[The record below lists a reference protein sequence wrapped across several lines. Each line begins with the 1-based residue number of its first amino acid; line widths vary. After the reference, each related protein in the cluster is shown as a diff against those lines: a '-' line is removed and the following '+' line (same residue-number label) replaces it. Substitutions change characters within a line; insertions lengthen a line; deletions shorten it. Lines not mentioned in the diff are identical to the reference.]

1 MYSDKSKKQNRFS
14 IFKLLSIFVLFI
26 LLGFTTNIYLNSQ
39 YESLTSSFYNNF
51 NNYNFS
57 DAKSILNNKVLTIKK
72 NNLND
77 DLSSYFTD
85 IVNKVCIALSDNKI
99 SSAKALEVLNEI
111 KGYNVLNSSLDKLI
125 SALDEDDNSITT
137 NNQSNITNDL
147 DDSNDNEITFEDNED
162 SFLNLGISAFNSK
175 DYDTAME
182 YFNQITESTPND
194 YEIAQSYIN
203 DYKSNY
209 KDYLLESIDELVAN
223 KYYTKAIN
231 ILSNYDVNLL
241 TEDEITEIENKINS
255 ITMFRE
261 EYSGEDS
268 EYTSNA
274 ILQEITPNNINSLSI
289 TSKTPYLV
297 YLNLD
302 KQITYIYEGS
312 NNNWNL
318 IKEFPSSTG
327 IEGKETPKGIF
338 SVTNRGE
345 WFFSD
350 EFQQGGKY
358 WVQFMGDYLFHSLP
372 FDETQSNILD
382 YTIGEPS
389 SHGCIRLKV
398 EDAKWLYDNIA
409 NDTKIIIN

>member
-99 SSAKALEVLNEI
+99 SSTKALEVLKEI
-111 KGYNVLNSSLDKLI
+111 KSYNVLNSSLDKLI
-125 SALDEDDNSITT
+125 SALDEDYNSITT

-147 DDSNDNEITFEDNED
+147 DDSNDNDITFEDNED

-209 KDYLLESIDELVAN
+209 KDYLFESIDELVAN

>member
-99 SSAKALEVLNEI
+99 NSTKALEVLKEI
-111 KGYNVLNSSLDKLI
+111 KSYNVLNSSLDKLI

-147 DDSNDNEITFEDNED
+147 DDSNDNDITFENNED

>member
-99 SSAKALEVLNEI
+99 SSTKALEVLKEI
-111 KGYNVLNSSLDKLI
+111 KSYNVLNSSLDKLI

-147 DDSNDNEITFEDNED
+147 DDSNDNDITFEDNED

>member
-99 SSAKALEVLNEI
+99 SSTKALEVLKEI
-111 KGYNVLNSSLDKLI
+111 KSYNVLNSSLDKLI

-147 DDSNDNEITFEDNED
+147 DDSNDNDITFENNED

-327 IEGKETPKGIF
+327 IEGKEIF

>member
-99 SSAKALEVLNEI
+99 NSTKALEVLKEI
-111 KGYNVLNSSLDKLI
+111 KSYNVLNSSLDKLI

-147 DDSNDNEITFEDNED
+147 DDSNDNDITFEDNED

>member
-1 MYSDKSKKQNRFS
+1 MYSNKSKKHNRFS
-14 IFKLLSIFVLFI
+14 FFKLFSIFVLLI
-26 LLGFTTNIYLNSQ
+26 LLGFTANIYLNSQ
-39 YESLTSSFYNNF
+39 YELLTSNFYNEF

-72 NNLND
+72 NKLNN
-77 DLSSYFTD
+77 DLTSYFTD
-85 IVNKVCIALSDNKI
+85 VVNKVCIALSNNEI
-99 SSAKALEVLNEI
+99 NSNKALEILNEI
-111 KGYNVLNSSLDKLI
+111 KDYDILNSSLDKLI
-125 SALDEDDNSITT
+125 TSLDESHKNIATNNQDSTT
-137 NNQSNITNDL
+137 NNSKSSLDND
-147 DDSNDNEITFEDNED
+147 EIFNYNED
-162 SFLNLGISAFNSK
+162 SFLNLGISAFNSN
-175 DYDTAME
+175 DYDTAMK
-182 YFNQITESTPND
+182 YFNKITDSTSKD
-194 YEIAQSYIN
+194 YEIAQSYIK
-203 DYKSNY
+203 DYKANY
-209 KDYLLESIDELVAN
+209 KEYLLESIDELVAN

-231 ILSNYDVNLL
+231 ILSNYDASLL
-241 TEDEITEIENKINS
+241 AKEDITEIENKINS

-289 TSKTPYLV
+289 ASKTAYLV

-302 KQITYIYEGS
+302 KQMTYVYEGS
-312 NNNWNL
+312 NNNWSL

-327 IEGKETPKGIF
+327 IDGEETPKGIF

-345 WFFSD
+345 WFYSE
-350 EFQQGGKY
+350 EFQQGAKY

-372 FDETQSNILD
+372 FDESQSNIVD

-389 SHGCIRLKV
+389 SHGCIRLEV

-409 NDTKIIIN
+409 NYTKIIIN

>member
-147 DDSNDNEITFEDNED
+147 DDSNDNDITFEDNED

>member
-99 SSAKALEVLNEI
+99 NSTKALEVLKEI
-111 KGYNVLNSSLDKLI
+111 KSYNVLNSSLDKLI
-125 SALDEDDNSITT
+125 SALDEDYNSITT

-147 DDSNDNEITFEDNED
+147 DDSNDNDITFEDNED

-327 IEGKETPKGIF
+327 IEGKETPKGILD
-338 SVTNRGE
+338 VNNRGE
-345 WFFSD
+345 WFFSED
-350 EFQQGGKY
+350 FQQVCKY
-358 WVQFMGDYLFHSLP
+358 WVLFMCDYLFH
-372 FDETQSNILD
+372 
-382 YTIGEPS
+382 
-389 SHGCIRLKV
+389 
-398 EDAKWLYDNIA
+398 
-409 NDTKIIIN
+409 

>member
-1 MYSDKSKKQNRFS
+1 
-14 IFKLLSIFVLFI
+14 
-26 LLGFTTNIYLNSQ
+26 
-39 YESLTSSFYNNF
+39 
-51 NNYNFS
+51 
-57 DAKSILNNKVLTIKK
+57 
-72 NNLND
+72 
-77 DLSSYFTD
+77 
-85 IVNKVCIALSDNKI
+85 
-99 SSAKALEVLNEI
+99 
-111 KGYNVLNSSLDKLI
+111 
-125 SALDEDDNSITT
+125 
-137 NNQSNITNDL
+137 
-147 DDSNDNEITFEDNED
+147 
-162 SFLNLGISAFNSK
+162 
-175 DYDTAME
+175 ME

-409 NDTKIIIN
+409 KDTKIIIN

>member
-26 LLGFTTNIYLNSQ
+26 LLGFTTNIYLNSR

-99 SSAKALEVLNEI
+99 SSAKALEVLKEI
-111 KGYNVLNSSLDKLI
+111 KSYNVLNSSLDKLI

-147 DDSNDNEITFEDNED
+147 DDSNDNDITFEDNED

>member
-39 YESLTSSFYNNF
+39 YESLTSSFYNEF

-57 DAKSILNNKVLTIKK
+57 DAKSILDNKVLTIKK
-72 NNLND
+72 STLND
-77 DLSSYFTD
+77 DLNSYFTD
-85 IVNKVCIALSDNKI
+85 IVNKICIALSNNKV
-99 SSAKALEVLNEI
+99 SSTKALEVLNEI
-111 KGYNVLNSSLDKLI
+111 KGYNVLDSSLDKLI
-125 SALDEDDNSITT
+125 SALYEDDNSITT
-137 NNQSNITNDL
+137 NNQSSITNDL
-147 DDSNDNEITFEDNED
+147 DDSNDNDITFENNED

-175 DYDTAME
+175 DYDAAME

-231 ILSNYDVNLL
+231 ILSNYDVSLL

-297 YLNLD
+297 YLSLD

-345 WFFSD
+345 WFFSE

-389 SHGCIRLKV
+389 SHGCIRLEV

-409 NDTKIIIN
+409 DDTKIIIN

>member
-26 LLGFTTNIYLNSQ
+26 LLGFTTNIYLNSR

-147 DDSNDNEITFEDNED
+147 DDSNDNDITFEDNED

>member
-26 LLGFTTNIYLNSQ
+26 LLGFTTNIYLNSR

-99 SSAKALEVLNEI
+99 SSTKALEVLKEI
-111 KGYNVLNSSLDKLI
+111 KSYNVLNSSLDKLI
-125 SALDEDDNSITT
+125 SALDEDYNSITT

-147 DDSNDNEITFEDNED
+147 DDSNDNDITFEDNED

>member
-99 SSAKALEVLNEI
+99 SSTKALEVLKEI
-111 KGYNVLNSSLDKLI
+111 KSYNVLNSSLDKLI
-125 SALDEDDNSITT
+125 SALDEDYNSITT
-137 NNQSNITNDL
+137 TNQSNITNDL
-147 DDSNDNEITFEDNED
+147 DDSNDNDITFEDNED

>member
-99 SSAKALEVLNEI
+99 SSTKALEVLKEI
-111 KGYNVLNSSLDKLI
+111 KSYNVLNSSLDKLI
-125 SALDEDDNSITT
+125 SALDEDYNSITT

-147 DDSNDNEITFEDNED
+147 DDSNDNDITFEDNED

>member
-99 SSAKALEVLNEI
+99 NSTKALEVLKEI
-111 KGYNVLNSSLDKLI
+111 KSYNVLNSSLDKLI
-125 SALDEDDNSITT
+125 SALDEDYNSITT

-147 DDSNDNEITFEDNED
+147 DDSNDNDITFEDNED

>member
-99 SSAKALEVLNEI
+99 SSAKALEVLKEI
-111 KGYNVLNSSLDKLI
+111 KSYNVLNSSLDKLI

-147 DDSNDNEITFEDNED
+147 DDSNDNDITFEDNED